1 MLDPIIKVENLTKNY
16 GDFEAVKGLSFE
28 VYPGEIFGLLG
39 PNGAG
44 KSTTLEIIETLRQ
57 KTSGKV
63 MVNGFDIE
71 KDADEIKKII
81 GVQLQ
86 TAGFYPGH
94 AGTPGTPAPA
104 QGTACPRTFHPG
116 CGKCGRSPWH

>member
-44 KSTTLEIIETLRQ
+44 KSTTLEIIETLRE
-57 KTSGKV
+57 KTSGTV
-63 MVNGFDIE
+63 TVNGIDIE
-71 KDADEIKKII
+71 KDPAAVKKSLVFNYKQRVFIRVLI
-81 GVQLQ
+81 
-86 TAGFYPGH
+86 
-94 AGTPGTPAPA
+94 
-104 QGTACPRTFHPG
+104 
-116 CGKCGRSPWH
+116 